1 MQIGYAYSGTSK
13 NGKTYISIRFD
24 KGVLALIPI
33 LNNIRLT
40 LWFIS
45 KENRKSEKSPSWSL
59 ELSEPWEK
67 EEKKSEKNDEISEI
81 SDEELL
87 F

>member
-67 EEKKSEKNDEISEI
+67 EDKKSEKNEEILEI
-81 SDEELL
+81 YDEEIPL
-87 F
+87 